1 MNSRYHRLNIYD
13 HAAKMIYHECLNIMF
28 DMLMMIDFS
37 VSCINFLKCN
47 VNEFVHWNYNDAQ
60 IRMITYLCHDLEI
73 DVKGFS
79 LLFDNDKG
87 GDRLLA
93 QFKKKAKITK
103 EKKLLSWTLPIIA
116 SLKCQENAKTCLF
129 SCTSK
134 EKMQM

>member
-1 MNSRYHRLNIYD
+1 
-13 HAAKMIYHECLNIMF
+13 MF
-28 DMLMMIDFS
+28 EMLMMKIDFS
-37 VSCINFLKCN
+37 VSCINLLKC
-47 VNEFVHWNYNDAQ
+47 NDAQ

-103 EKKLLSWTLPIIA
+103 EKKLLS
-116 SLKCQENAKTCLF
+116 
-129 SCTSK
+129 
-134 EKMQM
+134 

>member
-28 DMLMMIDFS
+28 DMLMMMIDFL
-37 VSCINFLKCN
+37 VSYIKKMKCN

-79 LLFDNDKG
+79 LVDNDKG
-87 GDRLLA
+87 GD
-93 QFKKKAKITK
+93 
-103 EKKLLSWTLPIIA
+103 S
-116 SLKCQENAKTCLF
+116 
-129 SCTSK
+129 
-134 EKMQM
+134 

>member
-1 MNSRYHRLNIYD
+1 M
-13 HAAKMIYHECLNIMF
+13 
-28 DMLMMIDFS
+28 
-37 VSCINFLKCN
+37 KCN

-79 LLFDNDKG
+79 LIDNDKG

-93 QFKKKAKITK
+93 QFNKKVKKLHFSK
-103 EKKLLSWTLPIIA
+103 EKKLLSWTSPIIA

>member
-1 MNSRYHRLNIYD
+1 M
-13 HAAKMIYHECLNIMF
+13 
-28 DMLMMIDFS
+28 
-37 VSCINFLKCN
+37 KCN

-103 EKKLLSWTLPIIA
+103 EKKLLSWTSPIIA
-116 SLKCQENAKTCLF
+116 SLKCQENVKTCLP